1 MEILL
6 VKPKAVLGPVLGLE
20 AFQRL
25 EPIELGYLAAVV
37 PPEHSVRVLDLRLA
51 RRPWRALDRA
61 LRTTTPRLVGITG
74 YTHESSSVLRIARR
88 VRELLRQTTIVV
100 GGHHA
105 TVAPDDYDRPWV
117 DAIVRG
123 EGCAAF
129 EVVVSRLAAGEPLEG
144 IPHVLLTGD
153 GFDPDAALAWP
164 RFPDPA
170 TLPAPR
176 RDLWDHRAY
185 RAVWATEN
193 AAPFQPLFPAVSLV
207 RSSWGCRMRCT
218 FCVVPHLCGGEHRP
232 RPAELVADEIAA
244 LPTDHVYFC
253 DDENFIDEAY
263 AWELA
268 DVLERRGV
276 RKRYFAWTRSTT
288 VNRSPELLRRWRG
301 IGLDAAFLGF
311 EYTDDRDLKR
321 VQKGGSVAAN
331 ERALDRLR
339 ADGVAVHAAFMVEPE
354 LDDGG
359 FDAIAAYLRSMPPA
373 QCSFTVRT
381 PSPGTDDYREMRP
394 QMWVERPF
402 DLHDCMHPLVPTALP
417 LKRFA
422 ARLAGLARDGAAK
435 TPLRAQHRPL
445 RPADLLRVQWAQ
457 RRYHL
462 GYRDLYRDFPRAL
475 WGTSSTV
482 PGPGP
487 RAAAV

>member
-25 EPIELGYLAAVV
+25 EPVELGYLAAAV
-37 PPEHSVRVLDLRLA
+37 PRRHAVRVLDLRLQ

-61 LRTTTPRLVGITG
+61 LAARPPDLVGITG
-74 YTHESSSVLRIARR
+74 YTHESSMVKEIARR
-88 VRELLRQTTIVV
+88 LRERSPRTTVVV

-105 TVAPDDYDRPWV
+105 TVAADDYDLPSI

-129 EVVVSRLAAGEPLEG
+129 AEIVARVEARKPIEG
-144 IPHVLLTGD
+144 IPHVTGT
-153 GFDPDAALAWP
+153 GERFDPEAIRTWP

-176 RDLWDHRAY
+176 RDLWDPRSY
-185 RAVWATEN
+185 RAVWVCEN
-193 AAPFQPLFPAVSLV
+193 ASPFQPLFPPVSLV
-207 RSSWGCRMRCT
+207 RSSWGCRMKCT

-244 LPTDHVYFC
+244 LPTDHVYFS

-263 AWELA
+263 AYELA
-268 DVLERRGV
+268 EELARRDV

-288 VNRSPELLRRWRG
+288 VNRSPELLRRWRE
-301 IGLDAAFLGF
+301 IGLDGAFLGF
-311 EYTDDRDLKR
+311 EYADDRHLKR
-321 VQKGGSVAAN
+321 VQKGGTVAAN

-339 ADGVAVHAAFMVEPE
+339 AVGVAVHAAFMVDPEFDEPE
-354 LDDGG
+354 
-359 FDAIAAYLRSMPPA
+359 FDALANYIRGMPPA
-373 QCSFTVRT
+373 QCSLTVRT

-394 QMWVERPF
+394 AMWVERPY

-417 LKRFA
+417 LRRFA
-422 ARLAGLARDGAAK
+422 DRLARQASDGVAK

-445 RPADLLRVQWAQ
+445 RPRDLWRVTWAQ
-457 RRYHL
+457 RRYVH
-462 GYRDLYRDFPRAL
+462 GYRTLYRDYPREM
-475 WGTSSTV
+475 WD
-482 PGPGP
+482 
-487 RAAAV
+487 R